1 MANFKQH
8 ATTGAVVGAGAN
20 LVWQLGKMYASTQP
34 PNGFLEMVSRINF
47 AELGLFAVIG
57 AAAASLPDL
66 LEPATS
72 PNHRA
77 IMHSVCCGGAVTYG
91 AFGKHSEKWRPEDR
105 MMARIAAVSYLSHLV
120 LDSTTPKSLP
130 FI

>member
-1 MANFKQH
+1 MPDFKKH

-34 PNGFLEMVSRINF
+34 PAGFLEMVSRINLV
-47 AELGLFAVIG
+47 EVGLFAVVG
-57 AAAASLPDL
+57 AAVASLPDI

-72 PNHRA
+72 PNHRG
-77 IMHSVCCGGAVTYG
+77 IMHSLCCGGAVTYG

-105 MMARIAAVSYLSHLV
+105 ITARIAALSYLSHLV
-120 LDSTTPKSLP
+120 LNSDTPMGIP
-130 FI
+130 VI